1 MTENRPE
8 TSSPEVTTTRASRRR
23 THPILLL
30 FVALL
35 VAGIVY
41 GVLRYVRVESVK
53 RESAQLNNQLV
64 YNMLGRPGETVGLK
78 LADRFTDADGDLVAD
93 PPKDP
98 KEFVDPPTIN
108 FSYVATT
115 DPEVFRERFKE
126 FVAYLSKEIGRPVEY
141 TLYNSPEEELRA
153 LFDGKLHVA
162 GINTGNIPSAVNQC
176 GFVPFCGLASEQ
188 GVASYQMQIIV
199 PAGSPIQKVADLR
212 GKELTLTEPG
222 SNSGFKAP
230 LVFLSKEGL
239 QPGRDYTPRYSGGHR
254 ESIEGI
260 ARKTVQ
266 AAAVASD
273 VMKRAMADDPPQIT
287 KEQFRVIYQ
296 SENFPTAGFGYVW
309 NLNPEL
315 AEKVKKAFFSFEWK
329 GTGVEKE
336 FAASNQSKFVAV
348 SFKKDFEVVR
358 QVDDAIR
365 ANRTVAEATA
375 DVPTGATTQPTTATT
390 APVPTTNAPL
400 VPRPKERI

>member
-1 MTENRPE
+1 MTRMTENHAD
-8 TSSPEVTTTRASRRR
+8 TSTSHPPHHKRRR
-23 THPILLL
+23 THPVLLL
-30 FVALL
+30 LMALIC
-35 VAGIVY
+35 AGIVY

-53 RESAQLNNQLV
+53 RENAQLNNQLV
-64 YNMLGRPGETVGLK
+64 YNMVGRPGETIGLK

-93 PPKDP
+93 QPKDP
-98 KEFVDPPTIN
+98 KELVDPPTIN
-108 FSYVATT
+108 FSYVATQ
-115 DPEVFRERFKE
+115 DPEIFRERFKE
-126 FVAYLSKEIGRPVEY
+126 FVAYLSKEVGRPVEY
-141 TLYNSPEEELRA
+141 ILYNSPEEELRA

-162 GINTGNIPSAVNQC
+162 GVNTGNIPSAVNQC

-199 PAGSPIQKVADLR
+199 PADSPVQKVSDLK

-239 QPGRDYTPRYSGGHR
+239 QPGRDYVIRYSGGHR
-254 ESIEGI
+254 ESIDGI
-260 ARKTVQ
+260 AKKTFQ

-273 VMKRAMADDPPQIT
+273 VMKRALADDPPLIR

-315 AEKVKKAFFSFEWK
+315 AEKVKKAFFSFQWK

-336 FAASNQSKFVAV
+336 FSASDQTKFVPV
-348 SFKKDFEVVR
+348 SFKSDFAGVR

-365 ANRTVAEATA
+365 AIRGTTEATSQ
-375 DVPTGATTQPTTATT
+375 PTTEPATTQ
-390 APVPTTNAPL
+390 VS
-400 VPRPKERI
+400 R

>member
-1 MTENRPE
+1 MPAMNENRTDE
-8 TSSPEVTTTRASRRR
+8 TTPADPAYPAQSRKRR
-23 THPILLL
+23 THPLLL
-30 FVALL
+30 LLLAVVPVAII
-35 VAGIVY
+35 GW
-41 GVLRYVRVESVK
+41 VLYQAQVK
-53 RESAQLNNQLV
+53 KFADENRQLNNQLV
-64 YNMLGRPGETVGLK
+64 YNMVGRPGETIGLK
-78 LADRFTDADGDLVAD
+78 LGERFTDADGDLVAD
-93 PPKDP
+93 QPKDA
-98 KEFVDPPTIN
+98 KELVDPPTIN

-115 DPEVFRERFKE
+115 DPEIFRERFKE
-126 FVAYLSKEIGRPVEY
+126 FVAYLSKEVGRPVEY
-141 TLYNSPEEELRA
+141 NLYNSPEEELRA

-199 PAGSPIQKVADLR
+199 PADSPIEKIADLK

-230 LVFLSKEGL
+230 LVLLSKEGL
-239 QPGRDYTPRYSGGHR
+239 QPGRDYVIRYSGGHR
-254 ESIEGI
+254 ESIDGI
-260 ARKTVQ
+260 AKKTFR

-273 VMKRAMADDPPQIT
+273 VMKRSLADDPPLIK

-315 AEKVKKAFFSFEWK
+315 AEKVKKAFFSFQWK

-336 FAASNQSKFVAV
+336 FGASEQTKFVPI
-348 SFKKDFEVVR
+348 SFKSDFAGVR

-365 ANRTVAEATA
+365 AIRGAVDAATQS
-375 DVPTGATTQPTTATT
+375 TTEPTTAPTTTPPTT
-390 APVPTTNAPL
+390 AEA
-400 VPRPKERI
+400 R

>member
-1 MTENRPE
+1 
-8 TSSPEVTTTRASRRR
+8 
-23 THPILLL
+23 
-30 FVALL
+30 
-35 VAGIVY
+35 
-41 GVLRYVRVESVK
+41 
-53 RESAQLNNQLV
+53 
-64 YNMLGRPGETVGLK
+64 
-78 LADRFTDADGDLVAD
+78 
-93 PPKDP
+93 
-98 KEFVDPPTIN
+98 
-108 FSYVATT
+108 
-115 DPEVFRERFKE
+115 
-126 FVAYLSKEIGRPVEY
+126 VEY
-141 TLYNSPEEELRA
+141 NLYNSPEEELRA

-199 PAGSPIQKVADLR
+199 PADSPIEKIADLK

-230 LVFLSKEGL
+230 LVLLSKEGL
-239 QPGRDYTPRYSGGHR
+239 QPGRDYVIRYSGGHR
-254 ESIEGI
+254 ESIDGI
-260 ARKTVQ
+260 AKKTFR

-273 VMKRAMADDPPQIT
+273 VMKRSLADDPPLIK

-315 AEKVKKAFFSFEWK
+315 AEKVKKAFFSFQWK

-336 FAASNQSKFVAV
+336 FGASEQTKFVPI
-348 SFKKDFEVVR
+348 SFKSDFAGVR

-365 ANRTVAEATA
+365 AIRGAVDAATQS
-375 DVPTGATTQPTTATT
+375 TTEPTTAPATTPPTT
-390 APVPTTNAPL
+390 AEAGETRKTQVPSSKSTS
-400 VPRPKERI
+400 RGKEESFKRWV